1 MIYSEVEYFYRSLP
15 NIHIITKFLMENQI
29 KPYSSTS
36 GKKEQVTDMFD
47 NIAGG
52 YDFLNRFLSARFDVK
67 WRNMLTGMILSHQP
81 KQILDVATGTADVAI
96 TLAEKAEDV
105 QIKGVDISKNMLK
118 YGQKKI
124 EKKGLDQRIQLAVAD
139 AENLQEETDF
149 YDITTASFGVRN
161 FENLKRGLA
170 EMYRVTK
177 PGGYIY
183 VLEFSKPRVFPLKQG
198 YNFYFKKILPVIG
211 RLKSKDP
218 KAYTYL
224 YESVQAF
231 PDRLDFLSYL
241 EEIGFHNAQLKE
253 LTWGICHIY
262 FGRKQG

>member
-1 MIYSEVEYFYRSLP
+1 
-15 NIHIITKFLMENQI
+15 MEKQI
-29 KPYSSTS
+29 KPYDSVPS
-36 GKKEQVTDMFD
+36 GKKEQVTTMFD

-67 WRNMLTGMILSHQP
+67 WRNTLTQLILSHNP
-81 KQILDVATGTADVAI
+81 EKILDVATGTADVAL
-96 TLAEKAEDV
+96 TLAEKSKTV
-105 QIKGVDISKNMLK
+105 SIKGVDISKNMLK
-118 YGQKKI
+118 YGQIKVDKKNL
-124 EKKGLDQRIQLAVAD
+124 GNRITLNVAD
-139 AENLQEETDF
+139 AENLDEADDS

-161 FENLKRGLA
+161 FETLKKGLA

-177 PGGYIY
+177 PGGMIY
-183 VLEFSKPRVFPLKQG
+183 VLEFSKPKIFPLKQG
-198 YNFYFKKILPVIG
+198 YNFYFKKILPTIG

-231 PDRLDFLSYL
+231 PDRENFLTIL
-241 EEIGFHNAQLKE
+241 QEVGFNNVQLKE

-262 FGRKQG
+262 FGKK